1 MRTEGGGA
9 GEETAAFAAFA
20 ETPETPE
27 VFDSVGVFD
36 PAPRATPLF
45 TSQTRKGAN
54 SNSPPEVSGPPPGE
68 PPDAA
73 TASNRD
79 ASRDDSIDEAVDV
92 VVVVVAILDRFRAV
106 PTPSPPRRSS
116 SAAAGDD
123 E

>member
-27 VFDSVGVFD
+27 NFDSVGVFD
-36 PAPRATPLF
+36 AAPRATPLF

-54 SNSPPEVSGPPPGE
+54 SNSPPEVSSPTPGE

-73 TASNRD
+73 TASNLD
-79 ASRDDSIDEAVDV
+79 ASRDDSIEEAV

-106 PTPSPPRRSS
+106 PPPSPPRRSS

-123 E
+123 A

>member
-45 TSQTRKGAN
+45 TSQTRKGAK
-54 SNSPPEVSGPPPGE
+54 PPGE
-68 PPDAA
+68 PLDAA

-79 ASRDDSIDEAVDV
+79 ASRDDSIDEAVD